1 MSDLILWA
9 HRGAST
15 HNPENTMTAFQAAV
29 KDGADGLEMDIQL
42 SRDEVPVII
51 HDQTLERTTN
61 GKGLVKFRTWPQ
73 LQRLDAG
80 RWFSEQFKE
89 ERIPCLD
96 EILLEFGARI
106 KLNLELKTFEA
117 GQMVLDLLKHKP
129 NKHIIISSF
138 NYRLLEFLRS
148 SDSKIRLAVLFGDGN
163 WHRAIKFAMELNATA
178 FHCADDQFCR
188 PMITACHQRGLAIYV
203 WTVDDPSRA
212 KTLLRCGVDGLFTN
226 DPKLLRRSLGQPC
239 CF

>member
-1 MSDLILWA
+1 MSDLTLWA

-15 HNPENTMTAFQAAV
+15 YSPENTMTAFKAAV
-29 KDGADGLEMDIQL
+29 QDGADGLEMDVQL

-61 GKGLVKFRTWPQ
+61 GKGPINLRTWRQ

-96 EILLEFGARI
+96 EILIAFGTGI
-106 KLNLELKTFEA
+106 KLNLEIKTFEA
-117 GQMVLDLLKHKP
+117 GQIVFDRLQHVP
-129 NKHIIISSF
+129 NDHIIISSF

-148 SDSKIRLAVLFGDGN
+148 LDSKLRLAVLFGAGN
-163 WHRAIKFAMELNATA
+163 WHRAIKLARDLNATA
-178 FHCADDQFCR
+178 FHCADDQVCR
-188 PMITACHQRGLAIYV
+188 PMIRACHQLGFVIYV
-203 WTVDDPSRA
+203 WTIDDPSRA
-212 KTLLRCGVDGLFTN
+212 KALMRCGVDGLFTN
-226 DPKLLRRSLGQPC
+226 DPGLLRRSL
-239 CF
+239 